1 MKEVRDISRSLKA
14 KNRYW
19 HKKRWAIIA
28 LQFAILFA
36 FWLVLSR
43 RYEAKYLYIGALS
56 AGLVTFLTHDFLY
69 PRTYPGKKRETSL
82 LLTLSQWARFLGYLP
97 WLLLSI
103 VKANLQVA
111 YLILHPQ
118 MPIDPA
124 FIKFRTQLRS
134 KVAHVTLAN
143 SITLTPGTLTVDLEE
158 GCYIVHALTPQSAQ
172 GLLTG
177 QMQNK
182 VGAIFGEKAEQ
193 PPRVLWGHSVEEVED

>member
-1 MKEVRDISRSLKA
+1 MKKGKGAVQPA
-14 KNRYW
+14 KLQ
-19 HKKRWAIIA
+19 KGTAIRRLGYTA
-28 LQFAILFA
+28 VQFAALFA
-36 FWLVLSR
+36 FWLVLSGD
-43 RYEAKYLYIGALS
+43 YHTKNVVTGVLA

-124 FIKFRTQLRS
+124 FIKFRTRLRN
-134 KVAHVTLAN
+134 KIAHVILAN

-158 GCYIVHALTPQSAQ
+158 GRYIVHALTPQSAQ

-193 PPRVLWGHSVEEVED
+193 PPTVVRAYSVEEVED